1 MLQLS
6 VFLIKE
12 EEEDGEREEVDSRP
26 PGEQGR
32 ERERERAQKEI
43 SKSSTTVVVVGNR
56 IDTSA
61 HSSTGRLWP
70 LQGAQRERTLLAGFC
85 LHSADDVLSAELYLY
100 LSSSSTPEDVWNV
113 FGACVCLCAHT
124 LKNQLPFGEEQ
135 L

>member
-1 MLQLS
+1 MHVLQLS

-12 EEEDGEREEVDSRP
+12 EEDGGEGDEEVDSRP

-43 SKSSTTVVVVGNR
+43 SKSSTTVVGNR

-61 HSSTGRLWP
+61 HTLEDTGRLWP

-85 LHSADDVLSAELYLY
+85 LHSADDDDVLSAELYLY
-100 LSSSSTPEDVWNV
+100 LSSSTPEDVWNV
-113 FGACVCLCAHT
+113 FGVCLCALHT
-124 LKNQLPFGEEQ
+124 LL
-135 L
+135 